1 MNINYFNDIVK
12 FEDLHFD
19 NILLDNKSNKKIL
32 IYKILHKTFIAKK
45 SLRSIKLLCSIKQMS
60 LLDIMMKFNIQ
71 LYLALKNML

>member
-32 IYKILHKTFIAKK
+32 IYKILYKTFIAKK

>member
-45 SLRSIKLLCSIKQMS
+45 SLRSIKLLCSIK
-60 LLDIMMKFNIQ
+60 
-71 LYLALKNML
+71 

>member
-32 IYKILHKTFIAKK
+32 IYQILYKTFIGKK